1 VQLEPQ
7 VLVSRV
13 PLVLPELP
21 ALTEPRAQLVLPAF
35 LAQLAFK
42 AQQELAQL
50 EFKGQPE
57 RPACPVP
64 PELQGQEQLVPR
76 ALQEPG

>member
-1 VQLEPQ
+1 

-13 PLVLPELP
+13 PP
-21 ALTEPRAQLVLPAF
+21 AQLEWAP
-35 LAQLAFK
+35 LAFK
-42 AQQELAQL
+42 GQL
-50 EFKGQPE
+50 E

-64 PELQGQEQLVPR
+64 LEPQGQEQLVPL

>member
-1 VQLEPQ
+1 MQLE
-7 VLVSRV
+7 

-21 ALTEPRAQLVLPAF
+21 ALTEPRAQLVL
-35 LAQLAFK
+35 
-42 AQQELAQL
+42 
-50 EFKGQPE
+50 
-57 RPACPVP
+57 PACPVP